1 MRYLV
6 IIPILVTCAYIAL
19 KMAYKASSIQD
30 EVEAPIDY
38 DSEAYKEAEAY
49 FVGIGRI

>member
-6 IIPILVTCAYIAL
+6 IIPILITCAYMAL

-38 DSEAYKEAEAY
+38 NSESYKEADT
-49 FVGIGRI
+49 FFSGFGRF